1 MYLEIFLADFAVFRV
16 FLGISQ
22 DFASP
27 RLREISEALSLV
39 STYVK
44 HQNVPSQS
52 PIIGTLSGPMTTYWD
67 DGFNIH
73 LTSVSYNLMNGLI
86 YTLTFMV
93 HHATQSLG
101 RTLSATIEPHI

>member
-1 MYLEIFLADFAVFRV
+1 MNY
-16 FLGISQ
+16 ISTIESQ
-22 DFASP
+22 P
-27 RLREISEALSLV
+27 LISHQASLV

-44 HQNVPSQS
+44 HQNFPSQS
-52 PIIGTLSGPMTTYWD
+52 PIIGTFCKIMTPLTCTSTFVSNPMPTYWD
-67 DGFNIH
+67 DGFNID

-86 YTLTFMV
+86 YTLTFTV

>member
-1 MYLEIFLADFAVFRV
+1 
-16 FLGISQ
+16 
-22 DFASP
+22 
-27 RLREISEALSLV
+27 
-39 STYVK
+39 
-44 HQNVPSQS
+44 
-52 PIIGTLSGPMTTYWD
+52 MTTYWD